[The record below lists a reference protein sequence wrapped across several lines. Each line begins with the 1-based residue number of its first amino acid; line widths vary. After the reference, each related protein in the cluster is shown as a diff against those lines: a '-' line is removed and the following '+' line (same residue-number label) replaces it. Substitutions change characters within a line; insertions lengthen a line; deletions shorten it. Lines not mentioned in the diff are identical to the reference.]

1 MFVELIVNTI
11 TDGVV
16 DSCTQQELNV
26 VGRTDPSSVCFSSGL
41 QGNVSRYSMKSAAL
55 EQQPDWFQVGPKE
68 TLAPTVSKPDPLK
81 VPPRLHVSPKK
92 SLVPTI
98 SKPGWR

>member
-1 MFVELIVNTI
+1 MFVELIVNTF

-26 VGRTDPSSVCFSSGL
+26 VGRTDPSSVFFSSGL

-68 TLAPTVSKPDPLK
+68 TLVHAPFQNQT
-81 VPPRLHVSPKK
+81 R
-92 SLVPTI
+92 
-98 SKPGWR
+98 